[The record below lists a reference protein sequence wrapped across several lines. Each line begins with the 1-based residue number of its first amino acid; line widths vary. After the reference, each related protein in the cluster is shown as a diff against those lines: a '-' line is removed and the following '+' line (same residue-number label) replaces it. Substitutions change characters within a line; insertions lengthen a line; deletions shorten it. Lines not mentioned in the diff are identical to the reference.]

1 MCNSCAISSWF
12 SPLLYNETTF
22 DNLLS
27 LAISIE
33 GREKF
38 SVFLLLLLL
47 LLLLFRLMIFF
58 YSFLMEMFLESFY
71 AKLCSFYALY
81 PSWNEALCILFGK
94 ATMIVKYTQRQMG
107 KNMQNGSHLSKE
119 HNIR

>member
-1 MCNSCAISSWF
+1 
-12 SPLLYNETTF
+12 LLYNDTTF
-22 DNLLS
+22 DSLLS
-27 LAISIE
+27 LAISRE

-47 LLLLFRLMIFF
+47 FKLMIFF
-58 YSFLMEMFLESFY
+58 YSFLIEMFLESFY

-81 PSWNEALCILFGK
+81 PSRNEALCILFGR

-107 KNMQNGSHLSKE
+107 KTCRMGVIYPKE
-119 HNIR
+119 HNIS